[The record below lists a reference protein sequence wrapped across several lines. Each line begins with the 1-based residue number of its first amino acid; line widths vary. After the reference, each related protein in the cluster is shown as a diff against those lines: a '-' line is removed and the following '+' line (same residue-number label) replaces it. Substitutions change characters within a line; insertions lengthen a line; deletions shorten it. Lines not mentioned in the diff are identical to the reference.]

1 MPVLCTQFTIVD
13 MRNVLAYVWLPG
25 ILKRRASEDDSLSI
39 EVIDGSEHLHDV
51 SAPPQ
56 QQPHGVDV
64 AAVSEGM
71 KKTLSFSEAVESRQI
86 SDDEHVIDDDDDM
99 AQYFSSSA
107 PSLDVAPL
115 DDSEIGD
122 TKLMPPAPPALHNHD
137 LVLVTWVDGAATD
150 TGARLV

>member
-1 MPVLCTQFTIVD
+1 
-13 MRNVLAYVWLPG
+13 MRNVFACVWLPG

-56 QQPHGVDV
+56 QQPHDVDV

-86 SDDEHVIDDDDDM
+86 SDDEHVIDDDDDDDT

-107 PSLDVAPL
+107 TSLDVAPL